1 MASGEIPHSTDAG
14 GSRGIRDVEH
24 WHVTLQQGRELSRQ
38 GESIARQESAL
49 ASLAESVDRGH
60 KDAHRDSEKLFAR
73 IDEMAKPKPP
83 VQWVP
88 LVALTLMLLGAFGTV
103 MVFLFSLTTENLRRE
118 GDLRIAALIEREDAI
133 LATMQAQISPLRE
146 FDTAQMAHD
155 LKLARELGY
164 EQARREALDQQVQ
177 VMDQRVFENARLLG
191 AE

>member
-1 MASGEIPHSTDAG
+1 MASGELPHSTDAG
-14 GSRGIRDVEH
+14 VSRGIRDVEH

-49 ASLAESVDRGH
+49 ASLAEAVDRGH
-60 KDAHRDSEKLFAR
+60 QDAHRDSEKLFAR
-73 IDEMAKPKPP
+73 FDEMAKPKPP

-88 LVALTLMLLGAFGTV
+88 LAALCLMLLGAFGTV

-133 LATMQAQISPLRE
+133 LATMQAQVDPLRE
-146 FDTAQMAHD
+146 FDAAQMAHD

-177 VMDQRVFENARLLG
+177 VLDQRVFDNARLLG
-191 AE
+191 VE